1 MYRPCILLHVVSRL
15 LDLCLDIKCEHG
27 ARCEEGAC
35 LCPTDC
41 PFNEELLC
49 GSDLMTVRQIYI
61 YKRAFWTFQISLFN
75 VNYDFCSVLIVP

>member
-1 MYRPCILLHVVSRL
+1 MVIDGPCIVLNCVSRL

-49 GSDLMTVRQIYI
+49 GSDLMTVRSVYI
-61 YKRAFWTFQISLFN
+61 RAF
-75 VNYDFCSVLIVP
+75 

>member
-1 MYRPCILLHVVSRL
+1 MYRPCILLHGVSRL

-61 YKRAFWTFQISLFN
+61 QKSILDFYTFSMLNMFFILF
-75 VNYDFCSVLIVP
+75 